1 MAYGISVSR
10 LEQGWDVEKVFS
22 GAGREIKELRT
33 GLCPR
38 FLEIQTFRYMEH
50 VGPGSDIGKGPRT
63 LQSLHEWQSRDPLT
77 EMEPEIS
84 VHADIEKELAEAIDF
99 AEKSSFPNKRDLL
112 EDVY

>member
-22 GAGREIKELRT
+22 VAGREIEELRT